1 MTIVKPKP
9 KEEKSPIEVWKELGI
24 DHCVASFSC
33 GGDSM
38 NEMEFTYHNESGGE
52 IPEAKSE
59 LDYYFEDE
67 IYKNVEFYVNSDGNY
82 LGESGSVNI
91 VLEEDDEEPYFSYDK
106 SATSEWYETHST
118 KFSFPVSEKT
128 FRLFLD
134 KISSLS
140 GSHSSEYEIN
150 YKVDCIITEEDETL
164 IKELVGEVCS
174 QGNDWEAET
183 NGEYNDGSFNY
194 ELEDWNLL
202 SEKTENTLYFNV
214 SKGYY
219 EYQGSD
225 D

>member
-1 MTIVKPKP
+1 MT
-9 KEEKSPIEVWKELGI
+9 KEEKTPIEVWKELGI

-38 NEMEFTYHNESGGE
+38 NEMEFTYHNKSGGE

-67 IYKNVEFYVNSDGNY
+67 IYNKVDFYVNSDGNY
-82 LGESGSVNI
+82 MGESGSVNI

-106 SATSEWYETHST
+106 SATSEWYEVYST
-118 KFSFPVSEKT
+118 KLSFPVSEKT

-140 GSHSSEYEIN
+140 GSYSNDYEIN
-150 YKVDCIITEEDETL
+150 YKVDCIITLEEQIL
-164 IKELVGEVCS
+164 MKELVDVVCS
-174 QGNDWEAET
+174 QGGDWEAET
-183 NGEYNDGSFNY
+183 DGEYSDDTFNY

-219 EYQGSD
+219 EYRDSD

>member
-1 MTIVKPKP
+1 MTTIN
-9 KEEKSPIEVWKELGI
+9 EEFEEIIGLWKKLGVEK
-24 DHCVASFSC
+24 CVAEFSC

-38 NEMEFTYHNESGGE
+38 NDISFTLRDDNNEIIEGEGKDLLINYFDHN
-52 IPEAKSE
+52 
-59 LDYYFEDE
+59 
-67 IYKNVEFYVNSDGNY
+67 IYDKVDFYVNSDGNY
-82 LGESGSVNI
+82 MGESGSVNI

-106 SATSEWYETHST
+106 SATSEWYEVHST
-118 KFSFPVSEKT
+118 KLSFPVSEKT

-140 GSHSSEYEIN
+140 GSYSNDFEIN
-150 YKVDCIITEEDETL
+150 YKVDCIITEEEETL
-164 IKELVGEVCS
+164 IKELVDEVCS
-174 QGNDWEAET
+174 QGGDWEAET
-183 NGEYNDGSFNY
+183 DGEYSDDSFNY

-219 EYQGSD
+219 EYRDSD

>member
-1 MTIVKPKP
+1 MT
-9 KEEKSPIEVWKELGI
+9 KEEKNPIEVWKELGI

-38 NEMEFTYHNESGGE
+38 NEMEFTYHNKSGDE

-67 IYKNVEFYVNSDGNY
+67 IYNKVDFYVNSDGHY
-82 LGESGSVNI
+82 MGENGSVNI

-106 SATSEWYETHST
+106 SATSEWYEVYST
-118 KFSFPVSEKT
+118 KLSFPVSEKT

-140 GSHSSEYEIN
+140 GSYSNDYEIN
-150 YKVDCIITEEDETL
+150 YKVDCIITLEEQIL
-164 IKELVGEVCS
+164 MKELVDVVCNE
-174 QGNDWEAET
+174 GGDWEAET
-183 NGEYNDGSFNY
+183 DGEYSDDSFNY

-202 SEKTENTLYFNV
+202 AEKTENTLYFNV

-219 EYQGSD
+219 EYRDSD
-225 D
+225 

>member
-1 MTIVKPKP
+1 MTK
-9 KEEKSPIEVWKELGI
+9 KEKTPIEVWKELGI
-24 DHCVASFSC
+24 DHCIAEFSC

-38 NEMEFTYHNESGGE
+38 NEMEFTYHNKSGYE

-67 IYKNVEFYVNSDGNY
+67 IYNNVDFYVNSDGNY
-82 LGESGSVNI
+82 MGESGSVLI
-91 VLEEDDEEPYFSYDK
+91 GFEEDDEESYFTYDK
-106 SATSEWYETHST
+106 SATSEWYEVHST
-118 KFSFPVSEKT
+118 KLSFPVSEKT

-134 KISSLS
+134 KISSLR
-140 GSHSSEYEIN
+140 GSYSNDYEIN
-150 YKVDCIITEEDETL
+150 YKVDCIITLEEQIL
-164 IKELVGEVCS
+164 MKELVDVVCS
-174 QGNDWEAET
+174 QGGDWEAET
-183 NGEYNDGSFNY
+183 DGEYSDDSFNY

-219 EYQGSD
+219 EYRDSD